1 MHVVVRVENFVI
13 GNPIWIKQG
22 VTGIAGIGAGYGQMQ
37 WQTTNI
43 PPNTSCR
50 MIAESKTIMN
60 IW

>member
-1 MHVVVRVENFVI
+1 VKNFVI

-22 VTGIAGIGAGYGQMQ
+22 VTGIAGIGAGFSQMQ

-60 IW
+60 WNIW